1 MKIKMKMERFKPN
14 GVMANRWFVVDDGK
28 SKL

>member
-1 MKIKMKMERFKPN
+1 MKMKRFKPN